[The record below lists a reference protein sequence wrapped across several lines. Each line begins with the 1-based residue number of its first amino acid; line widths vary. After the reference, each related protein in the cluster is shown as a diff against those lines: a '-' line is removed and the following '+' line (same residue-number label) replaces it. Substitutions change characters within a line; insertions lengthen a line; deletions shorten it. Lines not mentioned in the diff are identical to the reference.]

1 MICPAIR
8 GGIDMACFI
17 GQFARAGACLAMV
30 LAAPAP
36 AQSPPAFTAAQAE
49 AGRTAY
55 AQHCAA
61 CHGDTLQGG
70 QFGPTLKGRAFQAK
84 WGGAG
89 LDELYSY
96 VKRSMPPAAVGQLGE
111 TTYASILARM
121 MADNGVA
128 AGQAAL
134 VTEPALL
141 ASMVVPGEALS
152 GQAQLRTGGFG
163 LTPGVPVPPW
173 PKRPNPLERIT
184 PVTPAMLSN
193 PAPEEWLSWRRGHHG
208 QGFSPLKQ
216 ITKQNVDRLQMA
228 WSLTLPAGPNTIEP
242 LFHDGVLFVYG
253 YGDRVFALDGETGD
267 ELWRY
272 ERRLPENQRLTPK
285 RTMALWGNRIYA
297 ATSDA
302 HIVALDI
309 KTGRVVWDR
318 DVGQGVGRITGGPL
332 VANGVVMQ
340 GIVGAQ
346 IPGGSSIAAL
356 DAETGEPLWRFRTV
370 AQPGTPEGNSWNGL
384 EAEER
389 GGGSVWT
396 SGTYDAEL
404 DLAYFGPGPTYDTG
418 PMRFPSGK
426 PGVNNDA
433 LYTDTTLAIRPRT
446 GELVW
451 YFQHMRNDQWDMDW
465 AFERAIIPLQVDG
478 RTRKAVVTSGKEGW
492 FDALDAATGEYLAS
506 FDMGLQNFITGVDP
520 QTGVKRIDPGKLP
533 GGLDHV
539 ITICPWGGG
548 GRNWMPTSHDISRG
562 VLYVV
567 AVDACMALTP
577 LPEGQRGGFLS
588 TGVNASISPR
598 EGSDGRYGVLQAIDT
613 RTGKTLWKARQRAPQ
628 TTGVLATAGG
638 VVFAGALDRRY
649 SAYDADTGRQLWSV
663 GLPEVPNG
671 TPITYSINGRQYIA
685 LIAGYGSPSTTTWP
699 GLVPEITLPPVR
711 SSAVFV
717 FALPQTP

>member
-1 MICPAIR
+1 MPHPLGRLLIA
-8 GGIDMACFI
+8 
-17 GQFARAGACLAMV
+17 AGAFTLVFAGPALAQT
-30 LAAPAP
+30 A
-36 AQSPPAFTAAQAE
+36 PAFTTAQADT
-49 AGRTAY
+49 GRTAY

-61 CHGDTLQGG
+61 CHGETLQGG
-70 QFGPTLKGRAFQAK
+70 QFGPTLKGRAFQNK
-84 WGGAG
+84 WGGASLG
-89 LDELYSY
+89 ELYTY
-96 VKRSMPPAAVGQLGE
+96 IRRSMPPAAVGQLGE
-111 TTYASILARM
+111 TTYAAVLARI

-128 AGQAAL
+128 AGQVAL
-134 VTEPALL
+134 TTEAEVL
-141 ASMVVPGEALS
+141 AKMNVPG
-152 GQAQLRTGGFG
+152 QAISSQAALRTGGFG
-163 LTPGVPVPPW
+163 LTPGVKVPAW

-184 PVTPAMLSN
+184 PVTEAMLSN
-193 PAPEEWLSWRRGHHG
+193 PAPGEWLSWRRGHQG
-208 QGFSPLKQ
+208 RGFSPLKE
-216 ITKQNVDRLQMA
+216 INKDNVGKLQMA

-242 LFHDGVLFVYG
+242 LFHDGVLFVYA

-272 ERRLPENQRLTPK
+272 ERRLPENQRLTSK
-285 RTMALWGNRIYA
+285 RTLGLWGNKLYT

-302 HIVALDI
+302 HIVALDT

-318 DVGQGVGRITGGPL
+318 DVGQGGTGRISGGPL

-340 GIVGAQ
+340 GLVGAQ

-370 AQPGTPEGNSWNGL
+370 AQPGTPAGDSWNDL
-384 EAEER
+384 PADKR

-404 DLAYFGPGPTYDTG
+404 DLAFFGPGPTYDTG
-418 PMRFPSGK
+418 PMRFPVNK
-426 PGVNNDA
+426 PGISNDG
-433 LYTDTTLAIRPRT
+433 LYTDTTLAFRPRT
-446 GELVW
+446 GQLVW

-465 AFERAIIPLQVDG
+465 AFERAIIPLQVNG

-492 FDALDAATGEYLAS
+492 FDALDAATGEYLTS

-520 QTGVKRIDPGKLP
+520 KTGVKKIDPAKLP
-533 GGLDHV
+533 GGLDHI

-548 GRNWMPTSHDISRG
+548 GRNWMPTSHDIDRN
-562 VLYVV
+562 VFYVV

-577 LPEGQRGGFLS
+577 LPKGQAGGFLS

-598 EGSDGRYGVLQAIDT
+598 PDSDGRFGLLQAIDT

-628 TTGVLATAGG
+628 TTGVLSTAGG
-638 VVFAGALDRRY
+638 VVFAGALDRSY
-649 SAYDADTGRQLWSV
+649 SAYDAASGRKLWNV

-671 TPITYSINGRQYIA
+671 TPITYAVNGKQFVA

-699 GLVPEITLPPVR
+699 GLVPEITLPSVR

-717 FALPQTP
+717 FALPAN

>member
-1 MICPAIR
+1 
-8 GGIDMACFI
+8 MARLT
-17 GQFARAGACLAMV
+17 GRCLALV
-30 LAAPAP
+30 IAIALLSSGAAVAQAPA
-36 AQSPPAFTAAQAE
+36 SFTAAQAE
-49 AGRTAY
+49 QGRTAY
-55 AQHCAA
+55 TQHCAA
-61 CHGDTLQGG
+61 CHGDNLQGG

-84 WGGAG
+84 WGGAS
-89 LDELYSY
+89 LNELYSY
-96 VKRSMPPAAVGQLGE
+96 VRRSMPPAAVGQLGE
-111 TTYASILARM
+111 STYAALLARM
-121 MADNGVA
+121 LADNGVA
-128 AGQAAL
+128 PGQVAL
-134 VTEPALL
+134 VTDAAVL
-141 ASMVVPGEALS
+141 AGMVVPGQALS

-173 PKRPNPLERIT
+173 PKRANPLDRIT
-184 PVTPAMLSN
+184 PVTAAMLSN
-193 PAPEEWLSWRRGHHG
+193 PAPGEWLSWRRGHQG
-208 QGFSPLKQ
+208 RGFSPLRQ
-216 ITKQNVDRLQMA
+216 ITKDNVATLQMA

-272 ERRLPENQRLTPK
+272 ERRLPENQRLSPK
-285 RTMALWGNRIYA
+285 RTLALWGNKIYT

-302 HIVALDI
+302 HLVALDM

-332 VANGVVMQ
+332 AANGVIMQ

-346 IPGGSSIAAL
+346 IPGGSWIAGV

-370 AQPGTPEGNSWNGL
+370 AQPGTPEGESWNGL
-384 EAEER
+384 PGEDR
-389 GGGSVWT
+389 QGGSVWT

-404 DLAYFGPGPTYDTG
+404 DLAFFGPGPTYDTG
-418 PMRFPSGK
+418 PLRFLSGK
-426 PGVNNDA
+426 PGVTNDA

-465 AFERAIIPLQVDG
+465 AFERAIIPMQVNG

-492 FDALDAATGEYLAS
+492 FDALDAATGEYLTS

-520 QTGVKRIDPGKLP
+520 KTGVKKIDPGMIP
-533 GGLDHV
+533 GGLDHT
-539 ITICPWGGG
+539 ITVCPWGGG
-548 GRNWMPTSHDISRG
+548 GRNWMPTSHDIDRN
-562 VLYVV
+562 VLYIV
-567 AVDACMALTP
+567 AVDACMALAP
-577 LPEGQRGGFLS
+577 LPAGQPGGFLS
-588 TGVNASISPR
+588 TGVSASISPR
-598 EGSDGRYGVLQAIDT
+598 AGSDGRYGVLQAIDT
-613 RTGKTLWKARQRAPQ
+613 RTGKTVWKQRQRAPQ

-649 SAYDADTGRQLWSV
+649 SAYDAASGKKLWSV

-671 TPITYSINGRQYIA
+671 TPITYSINGRQYVA

-699 GLVPEITLPPVR
+699 GLVPEITLPSAR

-717 FALPQTP
+717 FALPGAP

>member
-1 MICPAIR
+1 MLFEIR
-8 GGIDMACFI
+8 P
-17 GQFARAGACLAMV
+17 
-30 LAAPAP
+30 LAASVALLTFVPVSAAL
-36 AQSPPAFTAAQAE
+36 AQGAPAFTAAQVE

-55 AQHCAA
+55 AQYCAA

-84 WGGAG
+84 WGGAT
-89 LDELYSY
+89 LDELYTY
-96 VKRSMPPAAVGQLGE
+96 VRRSMPPAAVGQLSE
-111 TTYASILARM
+111 ANYAALLATM

-128 AGQAAL
+128 AGQSVL
-134 VTEPALL
+134 QTEPAML
-141 ASMVVPGEALS
+141 ARMNVPGQALS

-163 LTPGVPVPPW
+163 LTPGVKVPEW
-173 PKRPNPLERIT
+173 PKRPNPLDRIT
-184 PVTPAMLSN
+184 PVTTAMLSN
-193 PAPEEWLSWRRGHHG
+193 PAPGEWLSWRRGHQG
-208 QGFSPLKQ
+208 RGFSPLQQ
-216 ITKQNVDRLQMA
+216 ITKDNVGRLQMA

-272 ERRLPENQRLTPK
+272 ERRLPENARLSPK
-285 RTMALWGNRIYA
+285 RTLALWGNKIYI

-302 HIVALDI
+302 HMVALDM

-370 AQPGTPEGNSWNGL
+370 AQPGTPGGNSWNDL
-384 EAEER
+384 PAEER

-404 DLAYFGPGPTYDTG
+404 DLAFFGPGPTYDTG
-418 PMRFPSGK
+418 PMRYPSNK
-426 PGVNNDA
+426 PGVTNDA

-451 YFQHMRNDQWDMDW
+451 HFQHMRNDQWDMDW
-465 AFERAIIPLQVDG
+465 AFERAIVPLQVNG

-492 FDALDAATGEYLAS
+492 FDALDAATGEYLSS
-506 FDMGLQNFITGVDP
+506 FDMGLQNFITGVDAK
-520 QTGVKRIDPGKLP
+520 TGVKRIDPAKLP
-533 GGLDHV
+533 GGLDHT
-539 ITICPWGGG
+539 ITVCPWGGG
-548 GRNWMPTSHDISRG
+548 GRNWMPTSHDIERG
-562 VLYVV
+562 WLYVV
-567 AVDACMALTP
+567 AVDACMALAP
-577 LPEGQRGGFLS
+577 LPAGQRGGFLS

-598 EGSDGRYGVLQAIDT
+598 EGSDGRFGLLQAIDV

-638 VVFAGALDRRY
+638 VVFAGALDRKY
-649 SAYDADTGRQLWSV
+649 SAYDAETGRQLWTV

-671 TPITYSINGRQYIA
+671 TPITYSMNGKQYVA

-717 FALPQTP
+717 FALPDAP